1 VTSHTD
7 IIEDDS
13 DDLYQDPLTGLYN
26 QAFFRTILEREI
38 MRTHRYGTSVAVGL
52 IEIDGFSQSADHP
65 GSEERDRVVKEV
77 ANIIRENMRRVDLAA
92 RIDDGLMAI
101 LLIQSD
107 STSARKATAHIGR
120 LVDTLTESAVTVTI
134 GFAACPQDAPTAEAL
149 VQKARDALKQAKN
162 LGKNRV
168 FGFESPSP
176 SVGTDRHKILLVDDD
191 QMNVSLMESR
201 LKAADYDVL
210 KAYNGED
217 ALAVVRD
224 TNVDLILLDIIMP
237 GMDGYEVC
245 QNLKE
250 SEATRLIPIVM
261 LTALDDTES
270 RVKGIEAGADDFIS
284 KPPNRAELM
293 ARIRSLLR
301 INTLNRDLT
310 CFENVLISLA
320 YAVEAKDVYT
330 QGHIMRVSDFAVLIG
345 KQTGVSESDLK
356 ALRLGGILHD
366 IGKIGISEDIL
377 NKPGALTDDEW
388 AIMKQHPAEGHRIC
402 TPLKMNLGPA
412 LLVIRH
418 HHEKL
423 DGSGYPD
430 ALKGE
435 EISRLARIMAIA
447 DIYDA
452 LTSDRAYR
460 KGMDKDRA
468 LGILKEEAADGKLDE
483 AIVNHLIDMVQ

>member
-1 VTSHTD
+1 
-7 IIEDDS
+7 
-13 DDLYQDPLTGLYN
+13 
-26 QAFFRTILEREI
+26 
-38 MRTHRYGTSVAVGL
+38 
-52 IEIDGFSQSADHP
+52 
-65 GSEERDRVVKEV
+65 
-77 ANIIRENMRRVDLAA
+77 
-92 RIDDGLMAI
+92 
-101 LLIQSD
+101 
-107 STSARKATAHIGR
+107 
-120 LVDTLTESAVTVTI
+120 
-134 GFAACPQDAPTAEAL
+134 
-149 VQKARDALKQAKN
+149 
-162 LGKNRV
+162 
-168 FGFESPSP
+168 
-176 SVGTDRHKILLVDDD
+176 
-191 QMNVSLMESR
+191 
-201 LKAADYDVL
+201 
-210 KAYNGED
+210 
-217 ALAVVRD
+217 VVRD
-224 TNVDLILLDIIMP
+224 TDVDLILLDIIMP

-310 CFENVLISLA
+310 SFENVLISLA

-402 TPLKMNLGPA
+402 TPLKKNLGSA
-412 LLVIRH
+412 LPVIRH

-435 EISRLARIMAIA
+435 GISRMARIMAVA

-452 LTSDRAYR
+452 LTSDRSYS
-460 KGMDKDRA
+460 KKMDNDSA
-468 LGILKEEAADGKLDE
+468 LGILKEEAAEGKLDE
-483 AIVNHLIDMVQ
+483 AIVNRVIDMVQ